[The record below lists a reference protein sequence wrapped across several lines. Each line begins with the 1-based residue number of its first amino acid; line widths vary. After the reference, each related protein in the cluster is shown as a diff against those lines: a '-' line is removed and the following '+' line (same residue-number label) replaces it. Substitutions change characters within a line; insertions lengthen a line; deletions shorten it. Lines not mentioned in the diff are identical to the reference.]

1 MIGYYIHHQGRG
13 HLHRA
18 LAISAE
24 LDEPVT
30 GLSSLER
37 PAEWQGEWV
46 QLARDDE
53 GGNPVETTAGGVL
66 HWVPLHDAGLAARMA
81 AVSHWIDRTHPRA
94 VVVDVSVEV
103 ALLCRLHGVPVVTV
117 AMPGERSDVP
127 HALGYAASSALI
139 GAWPASARGIFSSED
154 STEAKVRP
162 VGGISRFAGRPIAG
176 EPDERRVL
184 VLLGR
189 GGDSVDVSALEAAQ
203 RETPDW
209 QWQIVG
215 GDGGAWVD
223 DPWEL
228 ICRATVVVTHAGQN
242 SVADVAAARRP
253 AVILPQR
260 RPHDEQAATA
270 RVLARDE
277 WPATVIREFP
287 STGWNELLATTQG
300 LDGALW
306 SEWTDGSGASGAAE
320 VIRSVAGLGT

>member
-18 LAISAE
+18 LAISAA
-24 LDEPVT
+24 LAEPVT

-37 PAEWQGEWV
+37 PDEWRGEWV

-53 GGNPVETTAGGVL
+53 ARNPVGATAGGVL
-66 HWVPLHDAGLAARMA
+66 HWAPLHDAGLAGRMA
-81 AVSHWIDRTHPRA
+81 AISEWIGRSHPRA

-103 ALLCRLHGVPVVTV
+103 ALLCRLHGVPIVTV
-117 AMPGERSDVP
+117 AMPGKRGDVP
-127 HALGYAASSALI
+127 HALGYAASSALL
-139 GAWPASARGIFSSED
+139 GAWPASAKGIFSSEA
-154 STEAKVRP
+154 SAEAKVAP
-162 VGGISRFAGRPIAG
+162 VGAISRFAGRSIAG
-176 EPDERRVL
+176 EPDQRRVL

-203 RETPDW
+203 RETPHWRW
-209 QWQIVG
+209 QVVG
-215 GDGGAWVD
+215 GEGGVWVD

-228 ICRATVVVTHAGQN
+228 ICRASVVVTHAGQN

-277 WPATVIREFP
+277 WPAAVIREFP
-287 STGWNELLATTQG
+287 STGWSELLTTTQR

-306 SEWTDGSGASGAAE
+306 REWNDGSGASRAAE

>member
-18 LAISAE
+18 LAISVE
-24 LDEPVT
+24 MDEPVT

-37 PAEWQGEWV
+37 PDEWRGEWV

-53 GGNPVETTAGGVL
+53 GDNPAETTAGGVL
-66 HWVPLHDAGLAARMA
+66 HWAPLHDAGLAGRMTA
-81 AVSHWIDRTHPRA
+81 ISEWIGRSHPRA

-117 AMPGERSDVP
+117 AMPGKRSDLP
-127 HALGYAASSALI
+127 HSLGYASSSALI
-139 GAWPASARGIFSSED
+139 GAWPASAEGILSSEAA
-154 STEAKVRP
+154 TVKKVRP

-189 GGDSVDVSALEAAQ
+189 GGDSVDASALEAAQ
-203 RETPDW
+203 RQTPDW
-209 QWQIVG
+209 HWQIVG
-215 GDGGAWVD
+215 GDEGAWVD
-223 DPWEL
+223 DPWQL
-228 ICRATVVVTHAGQN
+228 ICRASVVVTHAGQN

-287 STGWNELLATTQG
+287 STGWNELLTTTQR

-306 SEWTDGSGASGAAE
+306 REWNDGSGASRAAE
-320 VIRSVAGLGT
+320 VICTVAGLGT